1 MSFIPKQAKLER
13 DMLTIRLDPDIH
25 AALQEYTE
33 FLESSRDYVIGE
45 TLRVAFAKDR
55 EFQQWR
61 TTRAGSEAHASGE
74 GAEQPAGPST
84 AACASPC
91 NSSSHVDGGESISLR
106 MPWSRE

>member
-1 MSFIPKQAKLER
+1 MSFIPRQAKLER
-13 DMLTIRLDPDIH
+13 DMLTIRLDRDVH

-61 TTRAGSEAHASGE
+61 TTRVGSEAQASDE
-74 GAEQPAGPST
+74 GAEQARGARQRRGRRPAADQVTST
-84 AACASPC
+84 AERAS
-91 NSSSHVDGGESISLR
+91 L
-106 MPWSRE
+106 

>member
-13 DMLTIRLDPDIH
+13 DMLTIRLDRDVH

-74 GAEQPAGPST
+74 GAEQPRDRQPRRARRPATPQLTPT
-84 AACASPC
+84 AERAS
-91 NSSSHVDGGESISLR
+91 L
-106 MPWSRE
+106 

>member
-1 MSFIPKQAKLER
+1 MSFIPRQAKLER
-13 DMLTIRLDPDIH
+13 DMLTIRLDRDVH

-61 TTRAGSEAHASGE
+61 TTRVGSEAPAPDE
-74 GAEQPAGPST
+74 GAEQARGARQRRARRPAAAQVTST
-84 AACASPC
+84 AERAS
-91 NSSSHVDGGESISLR
+91 L
-106 MPWSRE
+106 